1 MHLIPDTVISR
12 VKYWEGLYLRA
23 YMCPGGVWTIGYGH
37 TRGVRS
43 GMVCTEQQADLW
55 LREDL
60 GDAAGYV
67 DKYVTVPLTVNQ
79 RGALASFVFNIGVGS
94 FRQSSLL
101 TELNRGNY
109 AVASE
114 KFGLYV
120 KSGGVVLPG
129 LVKRRAG
136 EREIFDTPVTDAS
149 PLVCYSTICAHCINR
164 SQVTDASPLVCYS
177 TKRLPNQDMVKRVQ
191 EMLSSL
197 SLYDGA
203 IDGIP
208 GSKTSSG
215 IERLFGFRL
224 TGDPIRKEMRN
235 E

>member
-1 MHLIPDTVISR
+1 
-12 VKYWEGLYLRA
+12 
-23 YMCPGGVWTIGYGH
+23 MCPGGVWTIGYGH
-37 TRGVRS
+37 TRGVRP

-149 PLVCYSTICAHCINR
+149 PLVCYST
-164 SQVTDASPLVCYS
+164 
-177 TKRLPNQDMVKRVQ
+177 KRLPNQDMVKRVQ

-224 TGDPIRKEMRN
+224 TGDPIKKADDRGASGPPYLMTGGGPPGPPLPHKPTGDAK
-235 E
+235 